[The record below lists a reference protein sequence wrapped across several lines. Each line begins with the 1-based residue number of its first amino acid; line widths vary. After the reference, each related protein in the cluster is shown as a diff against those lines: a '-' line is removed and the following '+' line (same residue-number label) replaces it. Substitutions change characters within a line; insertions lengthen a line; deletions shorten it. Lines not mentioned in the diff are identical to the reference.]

1 MMKSRV
7 STTIDVNASVDR
19 TYAVW
24 SRAGS
29 AEGAET
35 SRGETTPHWTVVVNG
50 VPNLETSPVSA
61 TLSRVIPLERLQGDE
76 PHGEVTFDALGEQ
89 RTRVAISLEWQR
101 DDSAEAYVPL
111 ILLDGVQVN
120 TNLRDFKREVER
132 ETSASPD
139 WHGTVDKFEA
149 L

>member
-1 MMKSRV
+1 MKSRV

-19 TYAVW
+19 TYAFW
-24 SRAGS
+24 NRASEAGGTEPS
-29 AEGAET
+29 
-35 SRGETTPHWTVVVNG
+35 SVSTTPQWTVLVNG
-50 VPNLETSPVSA
+50 VPNPQASPVSA
-61 TLSRVIPLERLQGDE
+61 KLSRVIPLEQVPGAE
-76 PHGEVTFDALGEQ
+76 PRGEVTFDALGDQ

-101 DDSAEAYVPL
+101 DDAAEAYMPL

-132 ETSASPD
+132 EASESRD